1 MKFTYIGDQSNKEV
15 RTAGSYANSAYL
27 TGNSAFVQAN
37 SAYDSQ
43 NTTGSY
49 ANSSYGQANTAT
61 SNAAGASLYA
71 NGAFIQ
77 ANTATDNAAGA
88 SQYANAA
95 FIQANAAFAQANTGS
110 ADAYARDTANA
121 AFDKAN
127 TTYGLVSN
135 NALSVYTDQF
145 TANGSTTTFT
155 LSANPPDENF
165 VTAIVDGITQQR
177 NTYTVANN
185 IITFNSTFENGAS
198 VEVTTLSGNAVINTV
213 SGGGVSTGKSIAMSI
228 IFGI

>member
-27 TGNSAFVQAN
+27 TGNSAFVKAN

-43 NTTGSY
+43 NTTGAY
-49 ANSSYGQANTAT
+49 ANSA
-61 SNAAGASLYA
+61 YA
-71 NGAFIQ
+71 Q
-77 ANTATDNAAGA
+77 ANTATDNAAAA

-95 FIQANAAFAQANTGS
+95 FIQANAAFAQANTGGS
-110 ADAYARDTANA
+110 STDAYARDTANA

-127 TTYGLVSN
+127 TSSN
-135 NALSVYTDQF
+135 TALTVYTDQF
-145 TANGSTTTFT
+145 TANGLTTTFT

-165 VTAIVDGITQQR
+165 VTAVVDGIIQLR
-177 NTYTVANN
+177 STYTVTNN
-185 IITFNSTFENGAS
+185 IITFDSTFENGAK
-198 VEVTTLSGNAVINTV
+198 VEVTTLSGNTVINTV
-213 SGGGVSTGKSIAMSI
+213 TSGGVSTGKSIAMSI